1 MSTVAGEV
9 ADRARREASAYASAS
24 GEERPLSGYLALG
37 GTYAAAVAGVAA
49 VTQLRGVRLPERID
63 PQDIVLIGV
72 ATHKLSRI
80 LGKAGITSPLR
91 APFTRFRG
99 RSGPA
104 ELDEDTRATGVGKA
118 VGELV
123 TCPFCLGQW
132 VATGF
137 VAGLVNAPRLTRVV
151 ASVFASLALADFLH
165 LAYGSLEQ
173 AAE

>member
-1 MSTVAGEV
+1 MSTVAEV
-9 ADRARREASAYASAS
+9 AARARQEATAYTSQA
-24 GEERPLSGYLALG
+24 GEERPLGGYLALG
-37 GTYAAAVAGVAA
+37 GAYAAAVAGLVA
-49 VTQLRGVRLPERID
+49 VTGRRGVRLPERVD
-63 PQDIVLIGV
+63 PQDVVLIGV

-104 ELDEDTRATGVGKA
+104 ELEEETRATGVGKA
-118 VGELV
+118 VGELA

-137 VAGLVNAPRLTRVV
+137 AAGLVNAPRLTRVV
-151 ASVFASLALADFLH
+151 ASVFAALALSDFLH

>member
-1 MSTVAGEV
+1 MSTVAQ
-9 ADRARREASAYASAS
+9 RARQEADAYTSAS
-24 GEERPLSGYLALG
+24 GEERPLGGYLVLG
-37 GTYAAAVAGVAA
+37 SAYAAAVAATA
-49 VTQLRGVRLPERID
+49 TVTWRRGARLPDRVD
-63 PQDIVLIGV
+63 PQDLLLMGV

-104 ELDEDTRATGVGKA
+104 ELEEETRATGVGKA
-118 VGELV
+118 VGELA

-137 VAGLVNAPRLTRVV
+137 AAGLVNAPRLTRLV
-151 ASVFASLALADFLH
+151 ASVFAVLAVSDFLH
-165 LAYGSLEQ
+165 LTYCTLEH
-173 AAE
+173 APE